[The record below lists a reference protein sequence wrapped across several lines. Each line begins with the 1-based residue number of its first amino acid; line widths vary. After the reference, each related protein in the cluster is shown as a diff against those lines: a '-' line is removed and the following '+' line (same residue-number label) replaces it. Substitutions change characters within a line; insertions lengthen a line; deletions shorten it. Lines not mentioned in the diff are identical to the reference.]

1 MLFVIMRFR
10 LRISLFVF
18 YGYGWGGGGCDIYVL
33 LKFLFIVEFKL
44 GKRMFNG
51 RIRILIYLKN
61 QGFEY
66 FISSLFFSNF
76 NFCMIVRLRWMDKKW
91 LQIFDYD

>member
-44 GKRMFNG
+44 GNRMFNG
-51 RIRILIYLKN
+51 WIRILIYLKN
-61 QGFEY
+61 
-66 FISSLFFSNF
+66 
-76 NFCMIVRLRWMDKKW
+76 
-91 LQIFDYD
+91 

>member
-1 MLFVIMRFR
+1 MFVCV
-10 LRISLFVF
+10 LWL
-18 YGYGWGGGGCDIYVL
+18 WLEGGGGCDIYVL

-91 LQIFDYD
+91 LQIFDYDKLEDNL